1 MEGES
6 TVHVSQCLQREATV
20 LCVRM
25 IFVAS
30 ATWGVIKRTVDHGP
44 VGNLAMRTQSTIDVR
59 THLFST
65 VNVATLLAFFIV
77 TCKNT
82 VLAEVFCLSASSLQA
97 RPLLIY

>member
-1 MEGES
+1 M
-6 TVHVSQCLQREATV
+6 HVSQCLQSEDAA

-30 ATWGVIKRTVDHGP
+30 ATWGVTKRTVDHGP

-65 VNVATLLAFFIV
+65 VNVATLLVSFIA
-77 TCKNT
+77 TYKNA
-82 VLAEVFCLSASSLQA
+82 VFAEVFCLSASSLQA